1 MRLAASLI
9 AALLACA
16 STLAGA
22 NGSSW
27 QEDTRGDNALQQ
39 GPLALSADGRWR
51 VHVDAADVM
60 HRVNL
65 ADPKQAASVA
75 LPTHVHA
82 LAASRTAQKVALVTD
97 GGCIALVDFGSGATP
112 VARVSWQTDVAT
124 IWLDTPPKDCLG
136 DRRPEAVDA
145 IALSTDGRLLAT
157 GREVVDLEGHR
168 IVATL
173 PRAHERTALVRF
185 VARET
190 RLLTV
195 GHEIV
200 EGDTG
205 GLGIDRLVMA
215 VWDLKSGELLSLFDE
230 RRDLQLPIA
239 QLVDLPVGSATIYSV
254 LQSPHSQPPAPDQE
268 GPADL
273 TGWRVDGCAAPVPP
287 RRLPIQSWTS
297 LAVDPAGRWIAGT
310 RPHFF
315 GSEEA
320 AARSPITDDLVVLD
334 AATGRTLLVRE
345 FPHALRGLVAS
356 ADGTQLFALAKPSFD
371 YGRTTPKTPVSRLPV
386 GQVLTIAVPGVP
398 AAAAATNAAATAM
411 PCPVPREA
419 PHARELARAGRPLR
433 LLWSQPLVGL
443 DVSWFVCDYACGP
456 LMVMHDGSLW
466 ADANSTALQFD
477 NATGK
482 LLRSVP
488 TPRSD
493 KVKSVPLRAA
503 DGWFNAQGDTLSWRP
518 IDGTAARRVVDRRPG
533 WEIVFLQAHGDAVL
547 AAWVRKASA
556 PPPADGTIPPPRP
569 ATYVFYDAQGRR
581 ISEASNGTEDVEGE
595 EEPGSAYALG
605 LLTPPWAPPC
615 RDAAG
620 SRTTGFDWR
629 LERFGSVVAWACG
642 PAAGDTSM
650 AVWSDID
657 IRPKPDAEADV
668 TARQVVAQDGAIGV
682 IQDKTS
688 VRVFDAAMRREIGR
702 IPLAFDVRL
711 AAVAI
716 DASHGQLVVVTGR
729 RGPDDV
735 WQETLQAYALR
746 P

>member
-9 AALLACA
+9 GALLACA
-16 STLAGA
+16 SASAGA

-27 QEDTRGDNALQQ
+27 QEDTRGNNALQQ

-65 ADPKQAASVA
+65 ADPKQAASIA

-112 VARVSWQTDVAT
+112 APRVSWQTDVAT
-124 IWLDTPPKDCLG
+124 TWQDMLPNGCLG

-145 IALSTDGRLLAT
+145 IALSTDGHLLAT
-157 GREVVDLEGHR
+157 GREVVDLEAHR
-168 IVATL
+168 LVATL

-185 VARET
+185 VAHDT
-190 RLLTV
+190 RLLTA

-205 GLGIDRLVMA
+205 GIGIDRLVMA
-215 VWDLKSGELLSLFDE
+215 VWELKSGELLSLFDE
-230 RRDLQLPIA
+230 RRELQLPIA
-239 QLVDLPVGSATIYSV
+239 QLVDLPVGSASVYSV
-254 LQSPHSQPPAPDQE
+254 SQSPQDGPDQE

-287 RRLPIQSWTS
+287 RRVPIQHWTS

-315 GSEEA
+315 ESEDA
-320 AARSPITDDLVVLD
+320 ANRSPITDDLVVLD
-334 AATGRTLLVRE
+334 TATGRTLLVRE

-356 ADGTQLFALAKPSFD
+356 ADGTQLFALATPSYD
-371 YGRTTPKTPVSRLPV
+371 YGRTTPKTPASRLPV
-386 GQVLTIAVPGVP
+386 GQVLTIAIPDVV
-398 AAAAATNAAATAM
+398 AAAPTIASVTAM

-419 PHARELARAGRPLR
+419 PHARELARDGHAQR
-433 LLWSQPLVGL
+433 LLWSQPLVDL
-443 DVSWFVCDYACGP
+443 PAIRSSCDYACGP

-466 ADANSTALQFD
+466 VDNGGTAVQFD

-482 LLRSVP
+482 LLRTVP

-493 KVKSVPLRAA
+493 KVTSVPLRAA

-518 IDGTAARRVVDRRPG
+518 IDGTAARRVIDRRPG
-533 WEIVFLQAHGDAVL
+533 WEIVFLRAQGDAVL
-547 AAWVRKASA
+547 AAWVRKSTA
-556 PPPADGTIPPPRP
+556 PPPADGTVPPPRP

-581 ISEASNGTEDVEGE
+581 LSESTKGTEDVEGE

-605 LLTPPWAPPC
+605 AFEPPWAPAC

-620 SRTTGFDWR
+620 PRTTGFDWR
-629 LERFGSVVAWACG
+629 LERFGSIVAWACG
-642 PAAGDTSM
+642 PAAGDARM
-650 AVWSDID
+650 ALWSDVD
-657 IRPKPDAEADV
+657 IRPKPQADTDV

-688 VRVFDAAMRREIGR
+688 VRVFDAATRREVGR
-702 IPLAFDVRL
+702 IPLAFDLRL
-711 AAVAI
+711 DAVAI
-716 DASHGQLVVVTGR
+716 DASHGQLLVVTSR
-729 RGPDDV
+729 RSADDT
-735 WQETLQAYALR
+735 WHETLQAYQLR